1 MIKYDG
7 RQQAALERFFKEETT
22 WFPEHVGANLV
33 MCILVGVSMIL
44 LFFPTFGLDGRED
57 IVPMVLVPI
66 MLYNWGLVAYGS
78 KFTGAGQMRLW
89 ELLRYLPVTRAQL
102 ALFKMRK
109 EWRIC
114 LPLTAV
120 ILMFRNLFS
129 IAFYHGLSV
138 YDFLIPLAGMLL
150 LPMLFCLP
158 DFIVG
163 KG

>member
-22 WFPEHVGANLV
+22 WFPEHVAANLV
-33 MCILVGVSMIL
+33 MCILVGVSIIL
-44 LFFPTFGLDGRED
+44 LFFPTFGMDGRED
-57 IVPMVLVPI
+57 IVPMVLVPV
-66 MLYNWGLVAYGS
+66 MLYNFGMVTYGS
-78 KFTGAGQMRLW
+78 KFTGAGSGRMW
-89 ELLRYLPVTRAQL
+89 ELLRYLPVTRAQI

-109 EWRIC
+109 VWRIC

-120 ILMFRNLFS
+120 ILVFRNLFS

-150 LPMLFCLP
+150 LPMLLCLP
-158 DFIVG
+158 GLIVG
-163 KG
+163 QG